1 MALTTPKSASLA
13 SATVKAAPTAAPVGL
28 VQPGLVKAGTQLSLQ
43 PPAER
48 VKALEAALEAEPYDL
63 GAWDARLREAIQEG
77 KAEPVFERAVKQL
90 PFAARIW
97 AAYAEWCEMQD
108 SAMALG
114 VYSRCLQQVPNMDL
128 WLSYLNFSKRHQ
140 TLEEVLRSYGR
151 AIDLLGSD
159 WRAAPVWSDYL
170 ALLKHAY
177 NLKQKKENPDAELQG
192 KLLAEDPNPIDT
204 AKRTL
209 KKELQKV
216 QDFHAQ
222 LFAPFSLAFTRHF
235 SGDWP
240 LELPI
245 SSPATVGSRGPWRDA
260 MDDTTWQQLLRSCA
274 EELGDDMTEPPESFE
289 LCVLAKVAAKR
300 FNLPKRTLES
310 QLLGSHSLHQS
321 RALLQQALP
330 LPSSELQQLLR
341 KASRSRSRRL
351 SRARQLLQQ
360 LGPEHCRSPWG
371 APFCRQLRAAA
382 ADRAAEAAEPAE
394 ELPERLTGLQAP
406 VTLGPPAFFP
416 VGNAAGRFAA
426 LTAGLAA
433 SSGDVALLFVGLSDP
448 RHLFEALLRR
458 QAVKGWRCAM
468 NDLNAETCARNALI
482 LQLLNDSSASL
493 SRRIWTI
500 FALWWFHELPLQAL
514 PLLRAAAAAAK
525 PKCCSATRAMLE
537 MWSEQWQAATGEQA
551 FEGSEME
558 EVLRSVQLDSMPPAF
573 SEILGTPKTSWLK
586 QPVTCNVTLRHSSA
600 RLQYQLHRGL
610 NAKGD
615 AWQLCSDGVLLWPEE
630 MLEPEGLATREAYLG
645 ALAKLFPPFAAKL
658 LELHQQ
664 LGEICSLEW
673 SCVAGDCLATGP
685 FQRIFT
691 SNVAD
696 HVGLPGLVLALAP
709 LLCPGGKLSCSLNN
723 NLKALDFNGDVVS
736 LVPKLHGIDLQ
747 TFAQHMGVTCEK
759 VEGVQDQLWITR
771 TPLEMTPA
779 DSDALASW
787 ILHSA
792 SQLHRCPA
800 PDPETLRR
808 RAAEGEA
815 LGMAQRFARRF
826 TCSKV
831 TVCVLAALLRRLDV
845 EVATELLRQLKVVAP
860 SAMMRLAQCLPDLHP
875 LRTWALVRFQL
886 PSADLPRWAWQSHPT
901 VLLLWLRPEAFAAA
915 TATLLRR
922 QEPKWHRCNKPKQ
935 LKSGVAHW
943 DLELAVE
950 DGFDLKLLDSGDL
963 EVTFAL
969 DSSEVAFGVGGAAFL
984 LSVVDNVIVSGP
996 HEPKAE
1002 EFGRAGAD
1010 ISDSEFLRVTEI
1022 LKIDTEFVR
1031 KVFQRCAG
1039 ASHSTM
1045 DKLWL
1050 GYEQFEKSQG
1060 NPAMAAKYMSEHMPR
1075 YVRGKAAYK
1084 ELSQLGN
1091 NMDFYAVAVPIT
1103 PKTQLE
1109 QKKLFDQWRAILRF
1123 ERTNPL
1129 QLEGE
1134 ELTARVA
1141 LVYQQASLAC
1151 GFSPDLWYDFS
1162 AWLDLGGKQEEAT
1175 EVLRKA
1181 VQRFLPKDLTL
1192 RLLLAQ
1198 RYELGESPLPTAQLE
1213 AADEAYRKLME
1224 DMPKPCPLALIN
1236 FLGYVRRQRGAND
1249 FRDSFLEASESSP
1262 HCTWEVYVFA
1272 AMTEYHV
1279 YGAME
1284 AAAGVF
1290 RLGLERYGDR
1300 EPSMLAAYVNFLIG
1314 CNDLRSARAEL
1325 TQGVLEKLQQ
1335 AVRDKLANREES
1347 RAMRESLAFLWQKWA
1362 RLENYFGDA
1371 EAVRRATSFRDSEYR
1386 NLQRD
1391 LEVDEENI
1399 LQTPI
1404 SLGLSTSIQE
1414 VEESFR
1420 FLHLL
1425 PRSKPELIPA
1435 PFVPMEDQA
1444 VADAETENA
1453 RLTQAAGG
1461 LRLGLLSQVARPD
1474 TSKMLVFKPALDVVS
1489 SRKRQV
1495 EGLPPDQKGQEAQ
1508 LPVMIPKCLQDLLA
1522 VLPSR
1527 PMKGAK
1533 PDVDYLLTVLQT
1545 VSIPPVPVKELDTFR
1560 YDSLRLLKSEEDR
1573 VFMKDDLD
1581 EDGEGFFSAR
1591 ATHYRERLQA
1601 KRQKVLVEQHT
1612 KQES

>member
-1 MALTTPKSASLA
+1 
-13 SATVKAAPTAAPVGL
+13 
-28 VQPGLVKAGTQLSLQ
+28 
-43 PPAER
+43 
-48 VKALEAALEAEPYDL
+48 
-63 GAWDARLREAIQEG
+63 
-77 KAEPVFERAVKQL
+77 
-90 PFAARIW
+90 
-97 AAYAEWCEMQD
+97 
-108 SAMALG
+108 
-114 VYSRCLQQVPNMDL
+114 
-128 WLSYLNFSKRHQ
+128 
-140 TLEEVLRSYGR
+140 
-151 AIDLLGSD
+151 
-159 WRAAPVWSDYL
+159 
-170 ALLKHAY
+170 
-177 NLKQKKENPDAELQG
+177 
-192 KLLAEDPNPIDT
+192 
-204 AKRTL
+204 
-209 KKELQKV
+209 
-216 QDFHAQ
+216 
-222 LFAPFSLAFTRHF
+222 
-235 SGDWP
+235 
-240 LELPI
+240 
-245 SSPATVGSRGPWRDA
+245 
-260 MDDTTWQQLLRSCA
+260 MDDVTWQQLLRSCA
-274 EELGDDMTEPPESFE
+274 EELGDDVAEPPESFE

-310 QLLGSHSLHQS
+310 QLLGAQSLQQS
-321 RALLQQALP
+321 RVLLQQVLPALP
-330 LPSSELQQLLR
+330 TAELQQLLR
-341 KASRSRSRRL
+341 STSRSRRLRSRRL
-351 SRARQLLQQ
+351 SRARELLQQ
-360 LGPEHCRSPWG
+360 LGPERCRSPWG
-371 APFCRQLRAAA
+371 APFCRQLRTEA
-382 ADRAAEAAEPAE
+382 ADLRAEAAEAAE
-394 ELPERLTGLQAP
+394 LPERFTGLQAP

-416 VGNAAGRFAA
+416 VGNAAGRFAP
-426 LTAGLAA
+426 LTAGLDL
-433 SSGDVALLFVGLSDP
+433 SDVSDPRDVALLFVGLSDP
-448 RHLFEALLRR
+448 RHLFAALLHGAL
-458 QAVKGWRCAM
+458 AVKRWRCAM
-468 NDLNAETCARNALI
+468 NDLNAETSARNALI
-482 LQLLNDSSASL
+482 LQLLVDSSEAL

-500 FALWWFHELPLQAL
+500 FALWWFHELPLDAL
-514 PLLRAAAAAAK
+514 PLLRAAAAAAL
-525 PKCCSATRAMLE
+525 PRCCSATGAVLE
-537 MWSEQWQAATGEQA
+537 MWSEQWRAATGEQA

-558 EVLRSVQLDSMPPAF
+558 EVLGSVQFDLPPGF
-573 SEILGTPKTSWLK
+573 SETGWLK
-586 QPVTCNVTLRHSSA
+586 QPVTCNATLRHSSA

-610 NAKGD
+610 D
-615 AWQLCSDGVLLWPEE
+615 AGSDGWQLCSDGVLLWPEE

-658 LELHQQ
+658 LQLHQQ
-664 LGEICSLEW
+664 LRESSLEW
-673 SCVAGDCLATGP
+673 SCVAGDCLVIARQLEASGP
-685 FQRIFT
+685 FHRIFT

-709 LLCPGGKLSCSLNN
+709 LLVPGGKLSCSLNN

-736 LVPKLHGIDLQ
+736 LVPKLYGIDLQ

-759 VEGVQDQLWITR
+759 VEGAQDQLWITR
-771 TPLEMTPA
+771 SSSEMLPA
-779 DSDALASW
+779 DGTALASW
-787 ILHSA
+787 ILHST

-808 RAAEGEA
+808 RGASGETW
-815 LGMAQRFARRF
+815 GMAQRFARRF

-831 TVCVLAALLRRLDV
+831 TVPVLAALLRRLHTLD
-845 EVATELLRQLKVVAP
+845 APRANELLGQLKGAAP
-860 SAMMRLAQCLPDLHP
+860 SAQMRLAQCLPDLHP
-875 LRTWALVRFQL
+875 LRTWTLVRFQL
-886 PSADLPRWAWQSHPT
+886 PSTDLPRWAWRSHPT

-915 TATLLRR
+915 TGCPLQP
-922 QEPKWHRCNKPKQ
+922 QEPKWHRCNTPKQ
-935 LKSGVAHW
+935 LKFVEGGVWGQLKWA
-943 DLELAVE
+943 LERPGDEVQVI
-950 DGFDLKLLDSGDL
+950 DGFDLNLLESGDL
-963 EVTFAL
+963 EATFAL
-969 DSSEVAFGVGGAAFL
+969 DSSEVAFGVAGAAFL

-1109 QKKLFDQWRAILRF
+1109 QKKLFDQWRAMLRF

-1151 GFSPDLWYDFS
+1151 GFAPDLWYDFS

-1198 RYELGESPLPTAQLE
+1198 RYELGESPLPTGQLE

-1391 LEVDEENI
+1391 LEVD
-1399 LQTPI
+1399 
-1404 SLGLSTSIQE
+1404 
-1414 VEESFR
+1414 
-1420 FLHLL
+1420 
-1425 PRSKPELIPA
+1425 
-1435 PFVPMEDQA
+1435 
-1444 VADAETENA
+1444 
-1453 RLTQAAGG
+1453 
-1461 LRLGLLSQVARPD
+1461 
-1474 TSKMLVFKPALDVVS
+1474 
-1489 SRKRQV
+1489 
-1495 EGLPPDQKGQEAQ
+1495 
-1508 LPVMIPKCLQDLLA
+1508 
-1522 VLPSR
+1522 
-1527 PMKGAK
+1527 
-1533 PDVDYLLTVLQT
+1533 
-1545 VSIPPVPVKELDTFR
+1545 
-1560 YDSLRLLKSEEDR
+1560 
-1573 VFMKDDLD
+1573 
-1581 EDGEGFFSAR
+1581 
-1591 ATHYRERLQA
+1591 
-1601 KRQKVLVEQHT
+1601 
-1612 KQES
+1612 

>member
-13 SATVKAAPTAAPVGL
+13 SATVKAAPATPAPAPAAPAAPGV
-28 VQPGLVKAGTQLSLQ
+28 VQPGLVKAGTQLSVQ

-97 AAYAEWCEMQD
+97 AAYAEWSEMQD

-216 QDFHAQ
+216 Q
-222 LFAPFSLAFTRHF
+222 
-235 SGDWP
+235 
-240 LELPI
+240 
-245 SSPATVGSRGPWRDA
+245 
-260 MDDTTWQQLLRSCA
+260 
-274 EELGDDMTEPPESFE
+274 
-289 LCVLAKVAAKR
+289 
-300 FNLPKRTLES
+300 
-310 QLLGSHSLHQS
+310 
-321 RALLQQALP
+321 
-330 LPSSELQQLLR
+330 
-341 KASRSRSRRL
+341 
-351 SRARQLLQQ
+351 
-360 LGPEHCRSPWG
+360 
-371 APFCRQLRAAA
+371 
-382 ADRAAEAAEPAE
+382 
-394 ELPERLTGLQAP
+394 
-406 VTLGPPAFFP
+406 
-416 VGNAAGRFAA
+416 
-426 LTAGLAA
+426 
-433 SSGDVALLFVGLSDP
+433 
-448 RHLFEALLRR
+448 
-458 QAVKGWRCAM
+458 
-468 NDLNAETCARNALI
+468 
-482 LQLLNDSSASL
+482 
-493 SRRIWTI
+493 
-500 FALWWFHELPLQAL
+500 
-514 PLLRAAAAAAK
+514 
-525 PKCCSATRAMLE
+525 
-537 MWSEQWQAATGEQA
+537 
-551 FEGSEME
+551 
-558 EVLRSVQLDSMPPAF
+558 
-573 SEILGTPKTSWLK
+573 
-586 QPVTCNVTLRHSSA
+586 
-600 RLQYQLHRGL
+600 
-610 NAKGD
+610 
-615 AWQLCSDGVLLWPEE
+615 
-630 MLEPEGLATREAYLG
+630 
-645 ALAKLFPPFAAKL
+645 
-658 LELHQQ
+658 
-664 LGEICSLEW
+664 
-673 SCVAGDCLATGP
+673 
-685 FQRIFT
+685 
-691 SNVAD
+691 
-696 HVGLPGLVLALAP
+696 
-709 LLCPGGKLSCSLNN
+709 
-723 NLKALDFNGDVVS
+723 
-736 LVPKLHGIDLQ
+736 
-747 TFAQHMGVTCEK
+747 
-759 VEGVQDQLWITR
+759 
-771 TPLEMTPA
+771 
-779 DSDALASW
+779 
-787 ILHSA
+787 
-792 SQLHRCPA
+792 
-800 PDPETLRR
+800 
-808 RAAEGEA
+808 
-815 LGMAQRFARRF
+815 
-826 TCSKV
+826 
-831 TVCVLAALLRRLDV
+831 
-845 EVATELLRQLKVVAP
+845 
-860 SAMMRLAQCLPDLHP
+860 
-875 LRTWALVRFQL
+875 
-886 PSADLPRWAWQSHPT
+886 
-901 VLLLWLRPEAFAAA
+901 
-915 TATLLRR
+915 
-922 QEPKWHRCNKPKQ
+922 
-935 LKSGVAHW
+935 
-943 DLELAVE
+943 
-950 DGFDLKLLDSGDL
+950 
-963 EVTFAL
+963 
-969 DSSEVAFGVGGAAFL
+969 
-984 LSVVDNVIVSGP
+984 
-996 HEPKAE
+996 E

-1109 QKKLFDQWRAILRF
+1109 QKKLFDQWRAMLRF

-1151 GFSPDLWYDFS
+1151 GFAPDLWYDFS

-1198 RYELGESPLPTAQLE
+1198 RYELGESPLPTGQLE

-1236 FLGYVRRQRGAND
+1236 FLGYVRHQRGAND

-1425 PRSKPELIPA
+1425 PRSKPELLPA

-1444 VADAETENA
+1444 VTDAATEKA
-1453 RLTQAAGG
+1453 RLTQASGG

-1601 KRQKVLVEQHT
+1601 KRQKVLVEHHT